1 MKSNIEQAMVELRQ
15 ASDKL
20 RSYWRLPPRA
30 DADVERM
37 FIQGITPAMLYKHVP
52 TR

>member
-1 MKSNIEQAMVELRQ
+1 MKTNIEQAMVELRR
-15 ASDKL
+15 ASDKV
-20 RSYWRLPPRA
+20 RSYWHLPPRT
-30 DADVERM
+30 DADVERL